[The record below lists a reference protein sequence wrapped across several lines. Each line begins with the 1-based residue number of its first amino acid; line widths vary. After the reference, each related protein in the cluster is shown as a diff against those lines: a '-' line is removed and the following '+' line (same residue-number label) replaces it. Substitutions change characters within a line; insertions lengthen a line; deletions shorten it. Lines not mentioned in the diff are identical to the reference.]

1 MKKSLLIFLAA
12 ALCFC
17 FIGGAEAA
25 KDASP
30 EPSMKTVPKEVK
42 MGKKVSA
49 QVEKDIP
56 RVLDPAE
63 EARLAVIAAKLTPY
77 LQRNLNYEVRII
89 DMKEPNAFSLPG
101 GMTYITTGMLK
112 FLKSDAE
119 IAAVL
124 AHEFVHADRAHVIVQ
139 SARSSR
145 LDLMT
150 IAGIAAAIASGN
162 PGAAVMTQAVQ
173 TAVINQ
179 YSIELEKEADAR
191 GIEILRRAGFNPA
204 AMLTMMERLEVER
217 LRHAY
222 VDPGI
227 FQTHPEVK
235 ERVAAA
241 LKYMED
247 NGIEVQRKDV
257 VGSLSIDAVE
267 VSGDERLTIDGTALL
282 SVQQSPEAKKLF
294 KSLKKRFDETLELEL
309 APYDIQVS
317 GSGEELLIR
326 GRSIL
331 AKKELLPGMPTLS
344 ALRDLINDAIQKARR
359 ENPLA
364 NYFK

>member
-17 FIGGAEAA
+17 FVGAAAAA

-63 EARLAVIAAKLTPY
+63 EARLAMIAAKLTPY
-77 LQRNLNYEVRII
+77 LQRSLNYEVRIVE
-89 DMKEPNAFSLPG
+89 MKEPNAFSLPG
-101 GMTYITTGMLK
+101 GITYITTGMLK
-112 FLKSDAE
+112 FLKGDAE

-139 SARSSR
+139 SARSSK

-179 YSIELEKEADAR
+179 YSIELEKEADAK
-191 GIEILRRAGFNPA
+191 GIEILRRAGYNPA

-217 LRHAY
+217 MRHAY
-222 VDPGI
+222 RDPGI
-227 FQTHPEVK
+227 FQTHPETK
-235 ERVAAA
+235 ERVEAA
-241 LKYMED
+241 LKSMKD
-247 NGIEVQRKDV
+247 NNIEVQRKDV

-267 VSGDERLTIDGTALL
+267 VSGDERLLVDGATLL
-282 SVQQSPEAKKLF
+282 SVKSSPAAKKLF
-294 KSLKKRFDETLELEL
+294 SSLKTRFDEALELEL

-326 GRSIL
+326 GRKII
-331 AKKELLPGMPTLS
+331 AKKELLPGMPALS
-344 ALRDLINDAIQKARR
+344 ELRDRINGAVQKARR
-359 ENPLA
+359 DNPLA
-364 NYFK
+364 DYFK